1 MQKKIHVELI
11 HLGRASYHHRIAHA
25 KNNPEEA
32 MSVVIDGAD
41 QAAYGI
47 PHFPEKCKDTDKGL
61 LFLFCSYFDIHT
73 HQHALQCYDDSSSQP
88 QVRRPPCMMTSRSTG

>member
-47 PHFPEKCKDTDKGL
+47 PHFPEKCKDTDKGHKL
-61 LFLFCSYFDIHT
+61 RHKVYGVKVHGNWTAFYVYGGHLEGKRREER
-73 HQHALQCYDDSSSQP
+73 SS
-88 QVRRPPCMMTSRSTG
+88 T